1 VVLIIVVGVGVWL
14 ALLGLAVVLCRAASL
29 GDGTDDRR
37 AARPVAVA
45 VAVAV
50 AGQRDHERA
59 RDKRL
64 PARLP
69 RSNAR

>member
-45 VAVAV
+45 VAVE
-50 AGQRDHERA
+50 RDHERA